1 MEKAKIGQE
10 HELIEMVRWM
20 KRDGSVLLIPCREP
34 VWVSSD
40 VGGGQA
46 LGWRSSSLSALLAVT
61 HDSGQVR
68 NHFAVW
74 NLHLA

>member
-10 HELIEMVRWM
+10 HELLEMVRWM
-20 KRDGSVLLIPCREP
+20 QKDGSVLVLPCREP

-46 LGWRSSSLSALLAVT
+46 LGRRSSSLLALLAVT
-61 HDSGQVR
+61 HDNGRVS
-68 NHFAVW
+68 NHFAIW